1 MHSQQNVG
9 FNDSYMAAHRFD
21 RRMAVIDRFYLTSVT
36 NRAFNDYFGNAT
48 YGCITEFVNPDEKE
62 SFIEFIDGFS
72 GEETEKCFLLKNSD
86 GEYRLNLVKLTAFEG
101 EPVLRNI
108 DIEMVDIDSVVEV
121 NYRICDDISRE
132 RVIMG
137 LTGEYVF
144 TYSELTGDIKI
155 VRYEASSREVI
166 VRLPLDEWR
175 EYMAD
180 GRVAMEDMVEL
191 DSLINCIRTYMS
203 DFCVKLTTSMRTLG
217 KVMEKVK
224 FIGTVYTKYTGEN
237 IVTGRIVLADGVN
250 SMGNIVEVVDELTM
264 DSLTKVYNKKTIT
277 EYASRLVKQD
287 TVNRISIAILD
298 IDYFKQVNDRYG
310 HLYGDKVLTRV
321 AKKLKEVVGEDGV
334 VGRIGGDE
342 FMIVLKGINDDYALR
357 GILRAIRTQ
366 VKWEFKNDYENFQV
380 TTSIGVAFSPNNGHD
395 YEELFKKAD
404 FCLYVAK
411 EKGRDRYV
419 FFRDEIHRE
428 SYQNS
433 LNKKDK
439 IINDGREMR
448 ELRYLTDIMVQYNQ
462 DKKAAVMAML
472 EHMLIMYK
480 VDNIS
485 IYKGK
490 DLKNIVSV
498 GTPIKSESD
507 MSYIDTDGFKILM
520 GDKTYIASSFINKNQ
535 DVAPEFVDEM
545 RRRGIHSTIQC
556 FIGTKDDVKG
566 LLTINRMKAAS
577 QWAEYE
583 IECSIITATLINM
596 II

>member
-224 FIGTVYTKYTGEN
+224 FIGTVYTRYTGEN

-448 ELRYLTDIMVQYNQ
+448 ELRYLTDIMVQYNH

-472 EHMLIMYK
+472 EHMLSMYK
-480 VDNIS
+480 IDNIS
-485 IYKGK
+485 VYKGK

>member
-21 RRMAVIDRFYLTSVT
+21 RRLAVIDRFYLTSVT

-72 GEETEKCFLLKNSD
+72 GEEIEKCFLLKNSD

-310 HLYGDKVLTRV
+310 HLYGDNVITRV

-419 FFRDEIHRE
+419 FFRDEMHRE
-428 SYQNS
+428 AYQNS

-545 RRRGIHSTIQC
+545 RKRQIHSTIQC

>member
-21 RRMAVIDRFYLTSVT
+21 RRLAVIDRFYLTSVT

-72 GEETEKCFLLKNSD
+72 GEEIEKCFLLKNSD

-101 EPVLRNI
+101 KPVLRNI

-428 SYQNS
+428 SYENS

-448 ELRYLTDIMVQYNQ
+448 ELRYLTDIMVQYNH

-472 EHMLIMYK
+472 EHMLSMYK
-480 VDNIS
+480 IDNIS
-485 IYKGK
+485 IYKGEGLK
-490 DLKNIVSV
+490 DIVSV
-498 GTPIKSESD
+498 GAPIKSESD

>member
-287 TVNRISIAILD
+287 TVNRIGIAILD

-448 ELRYLTDIMVQYNQ
+448 ELRYLTDIMVQYNH

-472 EHMLIMYK
+472 EHMLSMYK
-480 VDNIS
+480 IDNIS
-485 IYKGK
+485 IYKGEGLK
-490 DLKNIVSV
+490 DIVSV
-498 GTPIKSESD
+498 GAPIKSESD